1 MAGSFT
7 PFHSE
12 RAVDILVKTNF
23 DEDRVLRLL
32 GWLAHE
38 NALILRG
45 NASLPLLYD
54 SNIVYAP
61 ERGEVFSDVTHTLLA
76 GQEDCDA
83 LAAYR
88 AGELVARGSAA
99 LFRGE
104 PGFGVARKRRLRT
117 IHAEPMLTTRTS
129 PGERG
134 LFHCIVRYRIGK
146 RWYRDDPSERLGMNG
161 RFDPAVLGRRAGI
174 RQSLQSRSRHAP
186 RTR

>member
-1 MAGSFT
+1 M
-7 PFHSE
+7 
-12 RAVDILVKTNF
+12 DILVKTTF
-23 DEDRVLRLL
+23 DEGRVLRLL
-32 GWLAHE
+32 GWLASE
-38 NALILRG
+38 NARILRS
-45 NASLPLLYD
+45 NASLPLLYE

-76 GQEDCDA
+76 GHEDCDA

-88 AGELVARGSAA
+88 AGELVARGAAA

-104 PGFGVARKRRLRT
+104 PGFSAARKRRLRS
-117 IHAEPMLTTRTS
+117 IQAEPMLTTRTK

-134 LFHCIVRYRIGK
+134 LFHCIVRYKIGN

-161 RFDPAVLGRRAGI
+161 RFDPAVLGRRAGL
-174 RQSLQSRSRHAP
+174 RQSLPTRRRHAP